1 MQAANAITK
10 PRQAPLLRGACEKS
24 ARALA
29 SVIHRADRN
38 KGSRIA
44 QAELVASLA
53 SVFQRSA
60 ELLLAGKAVRIVEDE
75 QALTTQQAADL
86 LNVSRPHL
94 VKLLETGEIAQLPK
108 AGRHRRVARAKVLGY
123 KRERD
128 AEREAAL
135 AELAA
140 VSQKHRLGH

>member
-1 MQAANAITK
+1 MQTTSAKAKTH
-10 PRQAPLLRGACEKS
+10 QAPMLRGACEKS

-29 SVIHRADRN
+29 AVIHRADRHN
-38 KGSRIA
+38 GSQIA

-53 SVFQRSA
+53 SVFQHSA

-94 VKLLETGEIAQLPK
+94 VKLLETGEIAQMPK

-135 AELAA
+135 AELAD